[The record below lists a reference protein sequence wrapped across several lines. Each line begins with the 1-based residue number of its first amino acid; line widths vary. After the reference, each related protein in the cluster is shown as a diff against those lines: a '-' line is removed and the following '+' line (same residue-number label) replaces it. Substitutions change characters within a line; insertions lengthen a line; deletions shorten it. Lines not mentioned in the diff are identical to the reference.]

1 MICILLILNI
11 LRLPILAHVL
21 HTGCGHCKRFAAT
34 YEKVAET
41 LHAQSHADVMKDP
54 NARTIKVAKV
64 DGSADRA
71 LASRFNIR
79 GYPTFFLVDGW
90 NVYEFEGDRTL
101 EDLVDFAT
109 EDYVDYDPIPFVNS
123 PFGPMGQLRA
133 LFIWAGTAAASSF
146 EWMVNEMGFSEVVA
160 AMVMMGAAIVVGL
173 FLIIFIGLMSVA
185 KPKMD

>member
-1 MICILLILNI
+1 MYPHPPLFSYRTFTI
-11 LRLPILAHVL
+11 
-21 HTGCGHCKRFAAT
+21 GCGHCKRFAAT

-41 LHAQSHADVMKDP
+41 LHAQSHAEVMKNP

-71 LASRFNIR
+71 LASRFNIQ

-109 EDYVDYDPIPFVNS
+109 EDYLDYDPIPFVNS

-133 LFIWAGTAAASSF
+133 LFIWAGSAAMSSF
-146 EWMVNEMGFSEVVA
+146 DWMVNERGFSEVIA
-160 AMVMMGAAIVVGL
+160 AMIMMGAAIVVGL